1 LGGTYPFLP
10 GTAETQEVA
19 LLGLVVVLVA
29 IVLDIRDLDYSECD
43 VIEDDGL
50 QDD

>member
-1 LGGTYPFLP
+1 LP

-19 LLGLVVVLVA
+19 LLGLVVVLAA
-29 IVLDIRDLDYSECD
+29 IVLVGVDIRDLDYSECD
-43 VIEDDGL
+43 VIEEDGP